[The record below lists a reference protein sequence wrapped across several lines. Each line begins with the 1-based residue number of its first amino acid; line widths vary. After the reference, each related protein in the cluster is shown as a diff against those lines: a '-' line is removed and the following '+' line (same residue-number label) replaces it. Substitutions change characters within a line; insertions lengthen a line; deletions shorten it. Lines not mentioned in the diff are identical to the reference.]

1 MQFIV
6 VIVKY
11 FCGAKDCYGTPTV
24 LVGIDFAICAF
35 SCKMGRKDCAFLCG
49 SFGKKFS

>member
-11 FCGAKDCYGTPTV
+11 FCGAKDCCGTPTV
-24 LVGIDFAICAF
+24 LVGIDFAICVVLVAKNF
-35 SCKMGRKDCAFLCG
+35 AICVDSD
-49 SFGKKFS
+49 